1 MVLLYTVV
9 LVVVLLYTVVLV
21 VVVECREKVG
31 VVRVREL
38 FQFLKVRKERREVRR
53 EVIERAVQEEEV

>member
-31 VVRVREL
+31 VVRVRAISV
-38 FQFLKVRKERREVRR
+38 LKVRKERREVRR